1 MSNVTLVSLSQEREN
16 KINAVSAT
24 FMNNGNIVPLMVNE
38 KDRPEVYAKVKD
50 LLEENALNLTQA
62 AQDLFNLMSPVAKV
76 SSQIESSYFLSNNV
90 SIRGSR
96 IFFGEERLE
105 EALETHLFSLLDDAK
120 PKDEKIWRSYV
131 RFLDNLFQNANK
143 EIREQLF
150 RWMNYENKAGN
161 GFGITDDGCIVG
173 YKGCAGTI
181 LDPISKHSGFAI
193 VDDVEMNGQIPNK
206 VGSVIRMPRA
216 AVQHDPSIGCSQGLH
231 VGTRDYAT
239 KWAPIL
245 LLVKVNPRD
254 VVSVPFECDSQ
265 KMRVCEYTVLKVTDV
280 SEEHKMYHGSD
291 DDFEADVLDMIG
303 EEVEVQYY
311 GQTYEGILVD
321 TYTEGDEVVA
331 IVSVED
337 EDMEFNLSE
346 ATISLLCD
354 TAEENEVRSMK
365 IDIDLEKETFTVKEK
380 EDFEMSLEEAYE
392 LEESGEEVSIQYDGK
407 EFTGVVTD
415 VYDVHGKEPGV
426 IVRSEDGEVKHIK
439 LYRIEDFI
447 VEDESED
454 LETFLK
460 DMVDEEIH
468 VIYDGDREFTGVIS
482 EVFSVP
488 GKKPGVILRNA
499 DTMEVKHIK
508 FERINRIEF
517 EDTCFNCEEEDVC
530 SGCEDDCT
538 VEIGPFKNLLEVS
551 AGTKVE
557 VVYKNYLSNGTFRI
571 ETVVGNVKD
580 VSKCTQIIT
589 LQNGLTINFSDIISF
604 QVNK

>member
-24 FMNNGNIVPLMVNE
+24 FMSNGNIVPLMVNE

-50 LLEENALNLTQA
+50 LLEKNALNLTQA

-216 AVQHDPSIGCSQGLH
+216 AVQHDPSVGCSQGLH

-239 KWAPIL
+239 RWAPIL

-291 DDFEADVLDMIG
+291 EDFEADVLDMIG

-321 TYTEGDEVVA
+321 IYTEGDEVVA
-331 IVSVED
+331 LVSVED
-337 EDMEFNLSE
+337 EGMEFNLSE
-346 ATISLLCD
+346 TTISLLCYNEEED
-354 TAEENEVRSMK
+354 ENE
-365 IDIDLEKETFTVKEK
+365 D
-380 EDFEMSLEEAYE
+380 EDEDENNYAGFEMSLEEAYE
-392 LEESGEEVSIQYDGK
+392 LKESGDEVSIQYDGK

-415 VYDVHGKEPGV
+415 VFEARWKEPGV

-439 LYRIEDFI
+439 LHRIEDFI

-460 DMVDEEIH
+460 NMVDEEIY
-468 VIYDGDREFTGVIS
+468 VFFDGDREFTGVIS
-482 EVFSVP
+482 EVFSAP

-508 FERINRIEF
+508 FERINHIEF
-517 EDTCFNCEEEDVC
+517 EDSCFNCKEEDLC
-530 SGCEDDCT
+530 SGCEDGCT
-538 VEIGPFKNLLEVS
+538 VEVGPFKNLLEV
-551 AGTKVE
+551 AVDTKVE
-557 VVYKNYLSNGTFRI
+557 VVYKNYLSDGTFRI
-571 ETVVGNVKD
+571 DTVVGNVKD
-580 VSKCTQIIT
+580 VSKCAQMIT
-589 LQNGLTINFSDIISF
+589 LQNGLTINFFDIISF
-604 QVNK
+604 QENK